1 MLQDVGGCLVFC
13 KAVSRLCPGSFRRRI
28 SCALLRPLRRFRS
41 QALADGIQKEILY
54 LQLQSLVFRGIAV
67 GQHMEPQDLWRDPRG
82 RASSFLLRPFMAVK
96 KTISA
101 SVMDRQIYHFFF
113 MSSSS
118 FLYDFAICNYCLLCY
133 NLNELTPRREQAREE
148 ILRPAMEGSSGPST
162 MKGSSRSIW
171 KN

>member
-1 MLQDVGGCLVFC
+1 M
-13 KAVSRLCPGSFRRRI
+13 ASTWNRRTFGAIRE
-28 SCALLRPLRRFRS
+28 A
-41 QALADGIQKEILY
+41 
-54 LQLQSLVFRGIAV
+54 
-67 GQHMEPQDLWRDPRG
+67 

-133 NLNELTPRREQAREE
+133 NLNELTPQRDRG
-148 ILRPAMEGSSGPST
+148 LGKSS
-162 MKGSSRSIW
+162 SSCACKALFRLINHERKQRSIW